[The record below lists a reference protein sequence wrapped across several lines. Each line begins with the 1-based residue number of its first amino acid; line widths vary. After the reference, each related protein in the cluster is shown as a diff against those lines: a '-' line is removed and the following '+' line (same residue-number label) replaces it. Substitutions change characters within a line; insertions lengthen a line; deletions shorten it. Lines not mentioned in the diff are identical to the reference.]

1 MMTVEPPMPDSE
13 DLYNRYTL
21 DVITATKEWL
31 EKAVIALDL
40 CPFAKAVHLNKRIR
54 YVVSAARDPEAL
66 LARLIDELQFLVSV
80 DPGEIETTLLIHPG
94 VLVDFLEYNEFLGVA
109 DAAVENLG
117 LAAIMQVASFHPRYQ
132 FAGSGPDDIE
142 NYTNR
147 SPYPILHLLR
157 QTSVDRAVAAYP
169 DPAKIFEKNMA
180 TLRLLG
186 HEGWQ
191 RLGIASEMIVGRYP
205 API

>member
-1 MMTVEPPMPDSE
+1 
-13 DLYNRYTL
+13 
-21 DVITATKEWL
+21 
-31 EKAVIALDL
+31 
-40 CPFAKAVHLNKRIR
+40 
-54 YVVSAARDPEAL
+54 
-66 LARLIDELQFLVSV
+66 
-80 DPGEIETTLLIHPG
+80 
-94 VLVDFLEYNEFLGVA
+94 
-109 DAAVENLG
+109 
-117 LAAIMQVASFHPRYQ
+117 MQIASFHPRYQ

-147 SPYPILHLLR
+147 SLYPILHLLR

-191 RLGIASEMIVGRYP
+191 RLGIPSEMM
-205 API
+205 